1 MGVCNTPLRWICT
14 QNISGI
20 NMTFNPDI
28 HHRQSIRLQKY
39 DYSQAGLYFITICTD
54 NRQSLFGKIINGEM
68 LLNDA
73 GIIARNEWQKT
84 AEMRPNV
91 VSDEFV
97 IMPNHLHGIINMTAI
112 QESAQQEQQGRVQR
126 APTVGDIVRGYKS
139 SVTKQIRQLHEN
151 LNLLVW
157 QRNYHEHII
166 RNEESYLK
174 IAEYIQTNPL
184 RWQEDKYYG

>member
-1 MGVCNTPLRWICT
+1 
-14 QNISGI
+14 
-20 NMTFNPDI
+20 MTFNPDI

-39 DYSQAGLYFITICTD
+39 DYSQVGLYFITICTD

-68 LLNDA
+68 VLNDA

-97 IMPNHLHGIINMTAI
+97 IMPNHLHGIINMTGI
-112 QESAQQEQQGRVQR
+112 QEPAQQEQQGRVQC

-151 LNLLVW
+151 FNLLVW

-184 RWQEDKYYG
+184 RWQEDKYYD